1 MTRTL
6 FTRTF
11 SPLALL
17 VLAACDGGKDGGT
30 DTADTAG
37 TDTGTNYE
45 EGCITVDGAGGYAN
59 IADALSVASEG
70 ATVQLCEGTYEQA
83 VVLDK
88 AVNLVGGSGVV
99 LQGPANEVPL
109 TITAAGASASGL
121 TLQSTRTGMK
131 IDGATGVTVTDVV
144 VGSAASWGVSVVN
157 GADVRFER
165 LDVLAPEGGGIEVR
179 GSTASFSV
187 TTLSTPASFGFD
199 LEDSDVALEGV
210 SILGVTMLS
219 DDVSDGYGIQ
229 LSGGSLSLTDVD
241 IQGAAGMGL
250 FAQESEVSVR
260 GVTIATP
267 GYIGIFSFG
276 TDYDV
281 DGLTVTDAALQGA
294 YMEATTATIADTNI
308 TVSEDVAAGCS
319 LAYEEWGTNGNPW
332 CGGLLVAADTLD
344 VVGVRISGYNNYG
357 LLLQP
362 ANEDTAALTL
372 ADTTIENVGRWAL
385 YLASTT
391 GTATGVTITGTR
403 DPELAD
409 PCGDFEYLNW
419 TSAAVEANGI
429 DMVFEGL
436 TLTDNAGFG
445 VMGLQGAQTFTGGAF
460 SGNACSDIMNFRGS
474 STVDG
479 ASFTGGGA
487 LGAYWDYEGVS
498 SITASSFTG
507 GHADSGY
514 TYNDGT
520 NDITIAYSGYGK
532 DIVATNSAS
541 MVITGS
547 TFTDGD
553 DSLDL
558 NGVAAEIRGNSWTG
572 YEGTILT
579 TYYGT
584 ESRPPQF
591 LDNTVD
597 DVGGNVVYSLYGFT
611 EVDGL
616 EVGRTR
622 TSTTTYRQ
630 YTNGELDYESTYT
643 SYGPV
648 FSAYGYYYDDGAGTV
663 YDNQAGLALSDVHV
677 VEAGAGLLSANDTVI
692 DINGLQADAVGTLVS
707 STAIAGTWSG
717 YPAVF
722 EAEDMALGTV
732 TGPGVALTSTYAGE
746 GIASFQGVSVASAS
760 GDAVSAYGFAA
771 VDVADFQVE
780 SASGAALRA
789 TATSYANAVTVT
801 GADIGTTTGDG
812 IVLLGG
818 SLALSDSLMG
828 ATSNC
833 VGAYGATSVEISQL
847 TCDSA
852 SGYGLLVSDTTSGRD
867 ADTTSIVDDVTVGS
881 APTALAFVG
890 GTASVTNSTASGSG
904 ATGLSLSGSRASVT
918 GNAFTGLTGYGMTC
932 ADTTLDTCSGND
944 LSGNASGAQD
954 GCSDTC
960 DDL

>member
-6 FTRTF
+6 F
-11 SPLALL
+11 PLALL
-17 VLAACDGGKDGGT
+17 TLAACDGGKDGGGS

-37 TDTGTNYE
+37 TDTGTNYA
-45 EGCITVDGAGGYAN
+45 EGCITVDGAGGYALIN
-59 IADALSVASEG
+59 DAIAVASEG
-70 ATVQLCEGTYEQA
+70 ATIQLCEGTYEQA
-83 VVLDK
+83 VLLDK

-99 LQGPANEVPL
+99 IAGPANEVPV
-109 TITAAGASASGL
+109 TITAAGASASGF

-157 GADVRFER
+157 DADVSFER

-179 GSTASFSV
+179 GSTASFAV
-187 TTLSTPASFGFD
+187 TTLSNPAAFGFD
-199 LEDSDVALEGV
+199 LEDSDVALDGV

-241 IQGAAGMGL
+241 VQGAEGMGL
-250 FAQESEVSVR
+250 FAQDSAVSIR
-260 GVTIATP
+260 GASFMTP
-267 GYIGIFSFG
+267 GFLGIFSFG

-281 DGLTVTDAALQGA
+281 DGLTITDAGLQGA
-294 YMEATTATIADTNI
+294 YLEATAATIADTTI

-344 VVGVRISGYNNYG
+344 VQGVRVSGYNNYG

-362 ANEDTAALTL
+362 ANEDMAALTL
-372 ADTTIENVGRWAL
+372 SDTTIENVGRWAL
-385 YLASTT
+385 YLAATT
-391 GTATGVTITGTR
+391 GTATNVTITGTR
-403 DPELAD
+403 EPELAN
-409 PCGDFEYLNW
+409 PCTDFLYINQVA
-419 TSAAVEANGI
+419 AAVEANGV
-429 DMVFEGL
+429 DMTFEGL

-445 VMGLQGAQTFTGGAF
+445 VMGLQGAQAFTGGAF
-460 SGNACSDIMNFRGS
+460 TGNACSDVMNFRGS
-474 STVDG
+474 SSVSG
-479 ASFTGGGA
+479 ATFTGGGT

-498 SITASSFTG
+498 SISASSFTG
-507 GHADSGY
+507 AHADSSYSY
-514 TYNDGT
+514 TSGADE
-520 NDITIAYSGYGK
+520 IRVEYSGYGK
-532 DIVATNSAS
+532 DIIATNSAS
-541 MVITGS
+541 MVITGN
-547 TFTDGD
+547 TFSDGD

-558 NGVAAEIRGNSWTG
+558 NGVAAEVRGNSWIG
-572 YEGTILT
+572 YEGTVLT

-591 LDNTVD
+591 IDNTVD
-597 DVGGNVVYSLYGFT
+597 DIGGNVVYSLYGFT

-622 TSTTTYRQ
+622 MSTTAYRQ
-630 YTNGELDYESTYT
+630 YTNDELDYESSYS

-648 FSAYGYYYDDGAGTV
+648 FSAYGYYYDDGAGTI
-663 YDNQAGLALSDVHV
+663 YDNQAGLSISDARVA
-677 VEAGAGLLSANDTVI
+677 EAGAGLISTTDTVV
-692 DINGLQADAVGTLVS
+692 DINGLQADTVGTLMS
-707 STAIAGTWSG
+707 STAISATWSG

-722 EAEDMALGTV
+722 EAEDLTLGTV
-732 TGPGVALTSTYAGE
+732 SGAGISLSSTYAGE
-746 GIASFQGVSVASAS
+746 GIAAFSGVSMASVG
-760 GDAVSAYGFAA
+760 GDAVAASGFAA

-812 IVLLGG
+812 ITLLGG
-818 SLALSDSLMG
+818 SLVLSDSLMG
-828 ATSNC
+828 TTSNC
-833 VGAYGATSVEISQL
+833 VGAYGATSVDISVL
-847 TCDSA
+847 TCDTA
-852 SGYGLLVSDTTSGRD
+852 SGYGLLVSDTASGRD
-867 ADTTSIVDDVTVGS
+867 ADTTSIVDDVTVGH

-890 GTASVTNSTASGSG
+890 GTASVTNSTANASG
-904 ATGLSLSGSRASVT
+904 AAGLSLTGSRATVT
-918 GNAFTGLTGYGMTC
+918 GNAFTGQSGYGMVC

-944 LSGNASGAQD
+944 LSGNTSGAHS

-960 DDL
+960 DDI